1 MEVLKSFWKTYP
13 LRSILILAFSLR
25 LVAVFFAPGYLMHD
39 DHFLTI
45 EAASS
50 WAEGEDYDNWLPW
63 NQKERRVHPANFAYV
78 GTQYVLF
85 AGMKAIGLED
95 PKVKMVIIRLIHALY
110 SLLVVYFGFKIT
122 ERISNRKNALLVG
135 ILLAVLAIMPNFS
148 VRNLVEFICIPPL
161 VWATWNLIR
170 IDEKEG
176 RWIKFTLLAGIGI
189 GLATG
194 FRFQCGVFGVG
205 AGLALLFQKKFKS
218 AFLLGAVALFT
229 FALAQIQ
236 DVFIWGEPFTQL
248 KAYIGYNETHSQNYP
263 NGPWYM
269 YMLTLAGFIT
279 PPLSLALLFGF
290 FRGWKKHLLVF
301 LPAFAFLV
309 FHSFFPNKQERFIF
323 PIIPYII
330 ILGVIGWNAWAE
342 RSAFWE
348 NRKKLLKGLWTSFW
362 VINTLGLL
370 VLCFS
375 YGKKSRVESMSYL
388 YEQGDATN
396 FIAVHLES
404 SSMPPKFYA
413 NLWASHYW
421 IKPGET
427 DIVSQ
432 RDYICKARSWDRPP
446 ANYLLFYGNK
456 GLDESLAI
464 FESTYPGTKYLT
476 TIHPGGL
483 DKLLNYLNPRNTL
496 ETVHI
501 YKLPEFCE

>member
-194 FRFQCGVFGVG
+194 FRFNVVYSES
-205 AGLALLFQKKFKS
+205 AL
-218 AFLLGAVALFT
+218 
-229 FALAQIQ
+229 
-236 DVFIWGEPFTQL
+236 DW
-248 KAYIGYNETHSQNYP
+248 
-263 NGPWYM
+263 
-269 YMLTLAGFIT
+269 
-279 PPLSLALLFGF
+279 
-290 FRGWKKHLLVF
+290 
-301 LPAFAFLV
+301 
-309 FHSFFPNKQERFIF
+309 
-323 PIIPYII
+323 PYY
-330 ILGVIGWNAWAE
+330 
-342 RSAFWE
+342 S
-348 NRKKLLKGLWTSFW
+348 RK
-362 VINTLGLL
+362 N
-370 VLCFS
+370 
-375 YGKKSRVESMSYL
+375 SRVR
-388 YEQGDATN
+388 
-396 FIAVHLES
+396 F
-404 SSMPPKFYA
+404 F
-413 NLWASHYW
+413 
-421 IKPGET
+421 
-427 DIVSQ
+427 
-432 RDYICKARSWDRPP
+432 
-446 ANYLLFYGNK
+446 
-456 GLDESLAI
+456 
-464 FESTYPGTKYLT
+464 
-476 TIHPGGL
+476 
-483 DKLLNYLNPRNTL
+483 
-496 ETVHI
+496 
-501 YKLPEFCE
+501 